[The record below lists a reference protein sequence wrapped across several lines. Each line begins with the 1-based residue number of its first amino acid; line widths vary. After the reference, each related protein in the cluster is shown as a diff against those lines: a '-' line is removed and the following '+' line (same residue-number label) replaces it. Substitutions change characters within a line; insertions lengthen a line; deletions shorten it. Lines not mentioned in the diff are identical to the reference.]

1 MQCQQS
7 VRIMQQAANG
17 PGQRV
22 ALVTG
27 AGHRIGAQI
36 AVTLHAAGMRLALH
50 YRNSADGARDLAT
63 RFNAARESS
72 AITLQADLLEP
83 AAADALVE
91 RTLEAFGG
99 LDLLVNNASSFY
111 PTPLAEIDET
121 KWLDL
126 IGTNLKAPLFL
137 SRAAA
142 PQLRAHRGA
151 IVNIVDIH
159 AHRPLPGYS
168 IYCAGKAG
176 LVAITRSLAREL
188 APEVRVNGVA
198 PGAILW
204 PEENPPDADETA
216 RIIARIPLARQGAA
230 DDIARAVLFL
240 AGEAGYVTG
249 QILNVDGGS
258 SLV

>member
-1 MQCQQS
+1 MG
-7 VRIMQQAANG
+7 R
-17 PGQRV
+17 RV

-27 AGHRIGAQI
+27 AGQRIGAQI
-36 AVTLHAAGMRLALH
+36 AATLHAAGYDVALH
-50 YRNSADGARDLAT
+50 YRNSARGADELAAG
-63 RFNAARESS
+63 FNAARDAS
-72 AITLQADLLEP
+72 AVTLQADLLEP
-83 AAADALVE
+83 GATDSVVA
-91 RTLEAFGG
+91 RTLAALGR

-111 PTPLAEIDET
+111 PTPLAEIDEAQ
-121 KWLDL
+121 WLDL

-137 SRAAA
+137 CRAAA
-142 PQLRAHRGA
+142 PHLRDNRGA

-159 AHRPLPGYS
+159 AHRPLPHYS

-176 LVAITRSLAREL
+176 LVAITRSMAREL
-188 APEVRVNGVA
+188 APEIRVNGVA

-204 PEENPPDADETA
+204 PEDNPPDADEGA
-216 RIIARIPLARQGAA
+216 KIIGRIPLQRQGAS